1 MKGRRRYGFYF
12 VLPGLFGLIVFFF
25 VPFVISLYYA
35 LTKGIAK
42 VHFVGLQNFREL
54 LKNPAFKLA
63 GKNTMLFILIGVP
76 IITFISL
83 FLSLLMENKLY
94 KFPRWAML
102 SPMIVPVAS
111 GIMGWQGVLG
121 RTGLV
126 NQILPFLGVEQQD
139 FFSDSWAMSTVMF
152 IFIIKNIGFMCIIFS
167 GKLST
172 LEREYKEVFLL
183 ESSSYMKYFWRVIV
197 PLLSPTIFFVFIMGS
212 VHSFQIFREVYALY
226 GVKPPQSLYLLQHF
240 MNNNFYKLNYQRLST
255 AAFILIIV
263 ISVMLIG
270 FQRVSET
277 RI

>member
-1 MKGRRRYGFYF
+1 MKERRRYGFYF
-12 VLPGLFGLIVFFF
+12 ILPGLFGLIVFFF
-25 VPFVISLYYA
+25 VPFAISLYYA
-35 LTKGIAK
+35 LTQGIAK

-54 LKNPAFKLA
+54 LKNPAFLLA
-63 GKNTMLFILIGVP
+63 GKNTLLFILIGVP
-76 IITFISL
+76 IITFLSL

-121 RTGLV
+121 ETGLV
-126 NQILPFLGVEQQD
+126 NQILPFLGVEAQD

-152 IFIIKNIGFMCIIFS
+152 IFIVKNIGFMCIIFS

-172 LEREYKEVFLL
+172 LDREYKEVFLL
-183 ESSSYMKYFWRVIV
+183 ESSSYMKYFWKVIV

-226 GVKPPQSLYLLQHF
+226 GIKPPQSLYLLQHF

-255 AAFILIIV
+255 AAFILIIA

-277 RI
+277 KI